1 MLDNITPDQNTK
13 PAVLEVKRSLSF
25 YFTPEQVEELKTI
38 VELNNIPDAKSLFAF
53 LLSKLNT
60 YTPDQVNE
68 IERLKNELY
77 KSNVELDKI
86 ENQEEKHLQEISKL
100 KESINTKDNEIKKLN
115 ELALI
120 YNTISNRLDKANEWL
135 NNNYSRIKSF
145 CSYIPK
151 NF

>member
-1 MLDNITPDQNTK
+1 MSDNITPEQTTK
-13 PAVLEVKRSLSF
+13 PFLLEVKRSLSF

-53 LLSKLNT
+53 LLSKINST
-60 YTPDQVNE
+60 NPDSTAE
-68 IERLKNELY
+68 IEELKNIVENTNKLHDNNLYQLNKANNDILELRTLLE
-77 KSNVELDKI
+77 KANDKI
-86 ENQEEKHLQEISKL
+86 KEQNSQLNIASKVA
-100 KESINTKDNEIKKLN
+100 ERLN
-115 ELALI
+115 E
-120 YNTISNRLDKANEWL
+120 ANLWL